1 MPAVDGKPLT
11 RPATEEAGMR
21 RRTLLRGAGG
31 AALAA
36 TTPIPVWADEIVD
49 VDLRLVIAVDV
60 SRSIDED
67 EARLQ
72 RQGYLEAL
80 ADRRVIDAMTGG
92 PLKRIAIAYVEWAG
106 THYQR
111 TAIDWTMV
119 DSAQAAAAFAAKLE
133 ASPMTSQSWTAVGA
147 ALAYAA
153 SKFDEPLFRS
163 TRKVIDISGDG
174 KTNNGPPAELVRD
187 EVVKRGIVI
196 NGLPILSDR
205 PNFGRPPEADLDTY
219 YEEKVIG
226 GPGSFMVVAKGFADF
241 GRAIR
246 NKMTKEIS

>member
-1 MPAVDGKPLT
+1 
-11 RPATEEAGMR
+11 MR

-36 TTPIPVWADEIVD
+36 VAHQAARADEIVE
-49 VDLRLVIAVDV
+49 VDMRLVIAVDV

-72 RQGYLEAL
+72 RQGYLQAL
-80 ADRRVIDAMTGG
+80 ADRRVLDAMTGG
-92 PLKRIAIAYVEWAG
+92 PLRRIAIAYVEWAG

-111 TAIDWTMV
+111 TVIDWGLI
-119 DSAQAAAAFAAKLE
+119 DSAPAAADFAGKLE
-133 ASPMTSQSWTAVGA
+133 ASPFTSQSWTAVGA

-153 SKFDEPLFRS
+153 TKFDEPLFRS
-163 TRKVIDISGDG
+163 ARKVIDISGDG

-187 EVVKRGIVI
+187 ELIKRGIVI

-205 PNFGRPPEADLDTY
+205 PNFGRPPETDLDTY

-226 GPGSFMVVAKGFADF
+226 GPGAFMVVAKGFEDF

-246 NKMTKEIS
+246 SKMTREIS

>member
-1 MPAVDGKPLT
+1 
-11 RPATEEAGMR
+11 MR

-31 AALAA
+31 AALVA
-36 TTPIPVWADEIVD
+36 TSPTTVWADEVVD

-92 PLKRIAIAYVEWAG
+92 PLKRIAIANVEWAG

-111 TAIDWTMV
+111 TLIDWSLV
-119 DSAQAAAAFAAKLE
+119 DSAPAAASFAAKLE
-133 ASPMTSQSWTAVGA
+133 GSPYTSQSWTAVGA
-147 ALAYAA
+147 GLAYAA
-153 SKFDEPLFRS
+153 TKFDEPLFRS

-174 KTNNGPPAELVRD
+174 KTNNGPPAEIVRD
-187 EVVKRGIVI
+187 ELIKRGIVI

-205 PNFGRPPEADLDTY
+205 PNFGRPPETDLDAY

-226 GPGSFMVVAKGFADF
+226 GPGAFMVVAKGFADF

-246 NKMTKEIS
+246 NKMTREIS

>member
-1 MPAVDGKPLT
+1 
-11 RPATEEAGMR
+11 MR
-21 RRTLLRGAGG
+21 RRTLLGNAGG
-31 AALAA
+31 AVLAA
-36 TTPIPVWADEIVD
+36 TAPTLSRADEIVD

-80 ADRRVIDAMTGG
+80 ADKRVIDAMTGG
-92 PLKRIAIAYVEWAG
+92 PLRRIAVTYVEWAG

-111 TAIDWTMV
+111 TAIGWTMI
-119 DSAQAAAAFAAKLE
+119 DSAAAAAAFAGKLD

-163 TRKVIDISGDG
+163 NRKVIDISGDG

-187 EVVKRGIVI
+187 ELVKRGIVI

-205 PNFGRPPEADLDTY
+205 PNFGRPPEADLDVY

-226 GPGSFMVVAKGFADF
+226 GAGAFIVVAKGFADF
-241 GRAIR
+241 SRAIR
-246 NKMTKEIS
+246 SKMTREIS

>member
-1 MPAVDGKPLT
+1 
-11 RPATEEAGMR
+11 MR

-31 AALAA
+31 AALVAA
-36 TTPIPVWADEIVD
+36 APVPVWADEIVD

-80 ADRRVIDAMTGG
+80 ADRRVVDAMTGG

-111 TAIDWTMV
+111 TAIDWTMI
-119 DSAQAAAAFAAKLE
+119 DSVRAAADFATKLE

-163 TRKVIDISGDG
+163 TRKLIDISGDG

-187 EVVKRGIVI
+187 ELVKRGIVI

-226 GPGSFMVVAKGFADF
+226 GPGAFMVVAKGFADF

-246 NKMTKEIS
+246 NKMTREIS

>member
-1 MPAVDGKPLT
+1 
-11 RPATEEAGMR
+11 MR
-21 RRTLLRGAGG
+21 RRTLLRNASG

-36 TTPIPVWADEIVD
+36 VAPAAVRADEIVE

-80 ADRRVIDAMTGG
+80 ADRRVVDAMTGG
-92 PLKRIAIAYVEWAG
+92 AFKRIAVAYVEWAG

-111 TAIDWTMV
+111 TAIDWTMI
-119 DSAQAAAAFAAKLE
+119 DGPGAAASFAAKLE

-147 ALAYAA
+147 ALAYAGA
-153 SKFDEPLFRS
+153 KFDEPLFRS
-163 TRKVIDISGDG
+163 NRKVIDVSGDG

-187 EVVKRGIVI
+187 ELVKRGIVI

-205 PNFGRPPEADLDTY
+205 PNFGRPPETDLDTY

-226 GPGSFMVVAKGFADF
+226 GPGAFMVVAKGFEDF

-246 NKMTKEIS
+246 SKMTREIS

>member
-1 MPAVDGKPLT
+1 
-11 RPATEEAGMR
+11 MR
-21 RRTLLRGAGG
+21 RRTLLRSAGG
-31 AALAA
+31 VALAA
-36 TTPIPVWADEIVD
+36 AAPATVWADEVVD

-72 RQGYLEAL
+72 RQGYLDAL
-80 ADRRVIDAMTGG
+80 VDRRVIDAMTGG

-111 TAIDWTMV
+111 TLIDWSLV
-119 DSAQAAAAFAAKLE
+119 DSAPAAAAFAAKLE
-133 ASPMTSQSWTAVGA
+133 ESPYTSQSWTAVGA
-147 ALAYAA
+147 GLAYAA
-153 SKFDEPLFRS
+153 TKFDEPLFRS

-174 KTNNGPPAELVRD
+174 KTNNGPPAEIVRD
-187 EVVKRGIVI
+187 ELVKRGIVV

-205 PNFGRPPEADLDTY
+205 PNFGRPPETDLDAY

-226 GPGSFMVVAKGFADF
+226 GPGAFMVVAKGFADF

-246 NKMTKEIS
+246 NKMTREIS

>member
-1 MPAVDGKPLT
+1 
-11 RPATEEAGMR
+11 MR

-31 AALAA
+31 VMLTAVN
-36 TTPIPVWADEIVD
+36 PVVSRADEIVE
-49 VDLRLVIAVDV
+49 VDLRLAIAVDV

-92 PLKRIAIAYVEWAG
+92 PLRRIAITYVEWAG

-111 TAIDWTMV
+111 TAIGWTMI
-119 DSAQAAAAFAAKLE
+119 DSPEAAASFAAKLD

-163 TRKVIDISGDG
+163 NRKVIDVSGDG

-187 EVVKRGIVI
+187 ELVKRGIVI
-196 NGLPILSDR
+196 NGLPILSER
-205 PNFGRPPEADLDTY
+205 PNFGRPPEADLDVY

-226 GPGSFMVVAKGFADF
+226 GPGAFIVVAKGFADF

-246 NKMTKEIS
+246 SKMTREIS

>member
-1 MPAVDGKPLT
+1 
-11 RPATEEAGMR
+11 MR
-21 RRTLLRGAGG
+21 RRTLLRNASG
-31 AALAA
+31 AALTAVAPMAA
-36 TTPIPVWADEIVD
+36 RGDEIVE

-92 PLKRIAIAYVEWAG
+92 ALRRIAIVYVEWAG

-111 TAIDWTMV
+111 TAIDWTMI
-119 DSAQAAAAFAAKLE
+119 DGPASAASFAGKLE

-153 SKFDEPLFRS
+153 AKFDEPLFRS
-163 TRKVIDISGDG
+163 NRKVIDISGDG

-187 EVVKRGIVI
+187 ELIKRGIVI

-205 PNFGRPPEADLDTY
+205 PNFGRPPETDLDAY

-226 GPGSFMVVAKGFADF
+226 GPGAFMVVAKGFEDF

-246 NKMTKEIS
+246 SKMTREIS

>member
-1 MPAVDGKPLT
+1 
-11 RPATEEAGMR
+11 MR

-31 AALAA
+31 TALAA
-36 TTPIPVWADEIVD
+36 VTPVPLRADEVVE

-92 PLKRIAIAYVEWAG
+92 ALKRIALAYTEWAG

-111 TAIDWTMV
+111 TVINWTLI
-119 DSAQAAAAFAAKLE
+119 DSATAAAEFAAKLE
-133 ASPMTSQSWTAVGA
+133 VQPITSQSWTAVGA
-147 ALAYAA
+147 ALAYAG

-163 TRKVIDISGDG
+163 NRKVIDISGDG
-174 KTNNGPPAELVRD
+174 RNNNGPPAEIVRD
-187 EVVKRGIVI
+187 ELVKRGIVI
-196 NGLPILSDR
+196 NGLPIISDR
-205 PNFGRPPEADLDTY
+205 PNFGRPAEADLDIY

-226 GPGSFMVVAKGFADF
+226 GPGSFMIAAKGFSDF

-246 NKMTKEIS
+246 NKMTREIS

>member
-1 MPAVDGKPLT
+1 M
-11 RPATEEAGMR
+11 EAGMR
-21 RRTLLRGAGG
+21 RRTELRGAGG
-31 AALAA
+31 LVLAA
-36 TTPIPVWADEIVD
+36 ATPLGVRADEIVD

-111 TAIDWTMV
+111 TAIGWTLI
-119 DSAQAAAAFAAKLE
+119 DSAPAAAAFAAKLE

-163 TRKVIDISGDG
+163 TRKIIDVSGDG

-196 NGLPILSDR
+196 NGLPILSER
-205 PNFGRPPEADLDTY
+205 PNFGRPPEADLDAY

-226 GPGSFMVVAKGFADF
+226 GPGAFIVVAKGFADF

-246 NKMTKEIS
+246 NKMTREIS